1 MGYVWWFFLIKD
13 PLVRKTPSQVGLFQI
28 EIFPFGK
35 TGVNCHSKAFERL
48 ETPTLLDSQLGEYEG
63 SAIRCRASLKSETAL
78 IIFPTLQRERG
89 EVDLLEGFCLESITS
104 SSSVEPRVELLSH
117 SRAVCAILV
126 TLFTVTAT

>member
-1 MGYVWWFFLIKD
+1 MFGAFFFLIKD

-35 TGVNCHSKAFERL
+35 TGVNCHSKAFELL

-63 SAIRCRASLKSETAL
+63 SAIRCHASLKSQTAP
-78 IIFPTLQRERG
+78 IIFFPTLQRERG

-104 SSSVEPRVELLSH
+104 SSSVGPRVELLSH
-117 SRAVCAILV
+117 SRAVCSILV
-126 TLFTVTAT
+126 MLLTATAT